1 MTLAS
6 ALLFALAT
14 TATEAPRTLDEI
26 SIEGEVAMP
35 QVWFVTARELPRY
48 HDGVEWLLEPR
59 AATLEQLL
67 ATPSVVWPLSSWALP
82 ESLASVA
89 EPVITQEPGH
99 ASPR

>member
-1 MTLAS
+1 MTLAPM
-6 ALLFALAT
+6 LLLALAA
-14 TATEAPRTLDEI
+14 TANETPRTLDEI

-82 ESLASVA
+82 DSLAFTA
-89 EPVITQEPGH
+89 EPIVQQPGH
-99 ASPR
+99 TSPR